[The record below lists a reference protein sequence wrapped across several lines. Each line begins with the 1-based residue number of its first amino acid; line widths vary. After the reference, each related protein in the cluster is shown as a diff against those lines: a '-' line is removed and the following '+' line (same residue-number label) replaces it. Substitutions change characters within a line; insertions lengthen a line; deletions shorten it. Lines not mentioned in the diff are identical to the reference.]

1 MQVMSA
7 HASTAILER
16 IVEPDRDDLRPEVAK
31 FFLKFKFGSKELAQ
45 MKRLSAKAREG
56 TLSQSESSL
65 LDQYILMSDFIAL
78 LQSKARLSL
87 KRNGSK

>member
-1 MQVMSA
+1 MSPR
-7 HASTAILER
+7 ASTAILER